1 MQSISLT
8 QVAEEQLASAR
19 DSSSGRAAATIYG
32 GRQHDMRQTMIAL
45 AEGHALGQHES
56 PSEASLQVL
65 SGEVRI
71 SAGDESWSGTAGDY
85 LVIPPVRHDLH
96 AVSDAVVLLTVATR
110 A

>member
-1 MQSISLT
+1 MESTSLT
-8 QVAEEQLASAR
+8 QLAEQTLAAAR
-19 DSSSGRAAATIYG
+19 ESHSGRAAVTVFG
-32 GRQHDMRQTMIAL
+32 GREHDMRQTLIAI
-45 AEGHALGQHES
+45 ADGHVLGEHES

-71 SAGDESWSGTAGDY
+71 SAGEETWSGAPGDY
-85 LVIPPVRHDLH
+85 IVIPPLRHDLH

>member
-1 MQSISLT
+1 MESTSLT
-8 QVAEEQLASAR
+8 RLAEEKLDAAR
-19 DSSSGRAAATIYG
+19 DSNSGRAAETIFG
-32 GRQHDMRQTMIAL
+32 GREHDMRQTLIAL
-45 AEGHALGQHES
+45 LEGHALGQHES

-71 SAGDESWSGTAGDY
+71 SAGGESWSGAAGDY
-85 LVIPPVRHDLH
+85 LVIPPLRHDLH

>member
-1 MQSISLT
+1 MESTSLNEL
-8 QVAEEQLASAR
+8 AEETLSAAR
-19 DSSSGRAAATIYG
+19 DLSSGRAAVTVFG
-32 GRQHDMRQTMIAL
+32 GREHDMRQTLIAI
-45 AEGHALGQHES
+45 AEGHALGEHES

-71 SAGDESWSGTAGDY
+71 SAGEESWSGTAGDY
-85 LVIPPVRHDLH
+85 IVIPPMRHDLH

>member
-8 QVAEEQLASAR
+8 QLAEERLSAAQDSGNGRASA
-19 DSSSGRAAATIYG
+19 TIFG
-32 GRQHDMRQTMIAL
+32 GREHDMRQTLIAL
-45 AEGHALGQHES
+45 ASGHALNEHES
-56 PSEASLQVL
+56 PGEASLQVL

-71 SAGDESWSGTAGDY
+71 SAGEESWSGMAGDY
-85 LVIPPVRHDLH
+85 LVIPPLRHDLQ

>member
-1 MQSISLT
+1 MNSTSLT
-8 QVAEEQLASAR
+8 QLAEEKLGAAR
-19 DSSSGRAAATIYG
+19 ESHSGRAAVTVFG
-32 GRQHDMRQTMIAL
+32 GREHDMRQTLIAI
-45 AEGHALGQHES
+45 AEGHGLSEHES

-71 SAGDESWSGTAGDY
+71 SAGEESWSGGEGDY

-96 AVSDAVVLLTVATR
+96 AVSDAVVLLSVATR

>member
-1 MQSISLT
+1 MQSTSLT
-8 QVAEEQLASAR
+8 QLTEETLAAAR
-19 DSSSGRAAATIYG
+19 ESSSGRAAVTIFG
-32 GRQHDMRQTMIAL
+32 GREHDMRQTLIAI

-71 SAGDESWSGTAGDY
+71 SAGEESWSGTSGDY
-85 LVIPPVRHDLH
+85 IVIPPLRHDLQ

>member
-1 MQSISLT
+1 MESTNLT
-8 QVAEEQLASAR
+8 QLAEERLAAAL
-19 DSSSGRAAATIYG
+19 DSSNGRAAATVFG
-32 GRQHDMRQTMIAL
+32 GRQHDMRQTLIAL
-45 AEGHALGQHES
+45 AAGHALGQHES

-71 SAGDESWSGTAGDY
+71 TAGDESWTGTAGDY

>member
-1 MQSISLT
+1 MESTSLT
-8 QVAEEQLASAR
+8 RLAQQKLDAAR
-19 DSSSGRAAATIYG
+19 SSNSGRAAETIFG
-32 GRQHDMRQTMIAL
+32 GREHDMRQTLIAL
-45 AEGHALGQHES
+45 VQGHALGQHES

-71 SAGDESWSGTAGDY
+71 SAGEDSWSGAVGDY
-85 LVIPPVRHDLH
+85 LVIPPLRHDLH

>member
-1 MQSISLT
+1 MESTSLT
-8 QVAEEQLASAR
+8 QLAEAQLAAAR
-19 DSSSGRAAATIYG
+19 ESSSGRAAATIFG
-32 GRQHDMRQTMIAL
+32 GRQHDMRQTLIAI
-45 AEGHALGQHES
+45 AGGHGLSEHES

-71 SAGDESWSGTAGDY
+71 TAGEESWSGVAGDY
-85 LVIPPVRHDLH
+85 IVIPPRRHDLK

>member
-8 QVAEEQLASAR
+8 RVAEEQLAAAR
-19 DSSSGRAAATIYG
+19 DSSSGRAAATIFG
-32 GRQHDMRQTMIAL
+32 GRQHDMRQTLIAL
-45 AEGHALGQHES
+45 AEGHTLGQHDS

-71 SAGDESWSGTAGDY
+71 SAADESWSGKAGDY
-85 LVIPPVRHDLH
+85 LVIPPLRHDLH
-96 AVSDAVVLLTVATR
+96 AMSDAVVLLTVATR